1 MKMATEIVPPLAA
14 EEHKPAFLPFSA
26 PWFGDEEKNE
36 VLRTLDSDWI
46 TTGPR
51 TKTFEANFADYIGT
65 AEAVPVSSCTA
76 ALHLALAAIGVGPRD
91 AVITSPLTF
100 AATANVIVHQGAQ
113 PIFVD
118 IDPDTYNLDPDKLAT
133 FIQQQCRWDP
143 RSRAL
148 WTKKTNKR
156 VRAIIPVHYAGH
168 PCDMNRIG
176 ACAREFRMTVIEDAA
191 HALGATYFGRKVG
204 TLGDMACFS
213 FYPTKNISTGEGGM
227 LTTQDPELGQRV
239 RVLSLHGI
247 SRDAWKRY
255 GPDGSWRY
263 DILDAGFKYNMT
275 DLSAA
280 LGIHQLKKL
289 PRFLKRRAELAEQY
303 QSLLSDLP
311 LKRPTVLPHVE
322 SAWHLYPVQVQ
333 SSGMSREQL
342 IAILRAANIGTSVH
356 FIPLHLM
363 SYYQRRFGYRAG
375 DFPVAESVFNRI
387 VSLPFFPR
395 MTDRDIERVGF
406 AMRKAFAESVAA

>member
-1 MKMATEIVPPLAA
+1 MATEIVTPLAQ
-14 EEHKPAFLPFSA
+14 EEAPQQAFLPFSA

-36 VLRTLDSDWI
+36 VLQTLDSDWI

-51 TKTFEANFADYIGT
+51 TKAFEAKFAEYIGSG
-65 AEAVPVSSCTA
+65 EAVAVSSCTA

-113 PIFVD
+113 PIFID
-118 IDPDTYNLDPDKLAT
+118 IDPDTYNLDPDELVT
-133 FIQQQCRWDP
+133 FIQEQCRWD
-143 RSRAL
+143 SRNRCL
-148 WTKKTNKR
+148 YVKKTNKR
-156 VRAIIPVHYAGH
+156 VRAIIAVHYAGH
-168 PCDMNRIG
+168 PCDMNKIN
-176 ACAREFRMTVIEDAA
+176 ACAREFRLTVIEDAA
-191 HALGATYFGRKVG
+191 HALGATYFDRKVG
-204 TLGDMACFS
+204 ALADMACFS

-227 LTTQDPELGQRV
+227 FTTQDPELAQRV

-255 GPDGSWRY
+255 GPEGSWRY

-275 DLSAA
+275 DLAAA
-280 LGIHQLKKL
+280 LGIHQLGKL
-289 PRFLKRRAELAEQY
+289 PRFLKRRAEIAEQY
-303 QSLLSDLP
+303 QSLLAHLP
-311 LKRPTVLPHVE
+311 LKHPTVLPHVQ

-333 SSGMSREQL
+333 SPQLSREQL
-342 IAILRAANIGTSVH
+342 ITTLRTANIGTSVH

-363 SYYQRRFGYRAG
+363 SYYQRRFGYQAG
-375 DFPVAESVFNRI
+375 DFPVAESVFNQI

-395 MTDRDIERVGF
+395 MTDSDIERVGF
-406 AMRKAFAESVAA
+406 AVRKAFAESVAA

>member
-1 MKMATEIVPPLAA
+1 MKMATEVVTALVSEAQKQP
-14 EEHKPAFLPFSA
+14 FLPFSA
-26 PWFGDEEKNE
+26 PWFGDEEKSE
-36 VLRTLDSDWI
+36 ILQTLDSDWI

-51 TKTFEANFADYIGT
+51 TKAFEAQFADYIGSG
-65 AEAVPVSSCTA
+65 EAVAVNSCTA
-76 ALHLALAAIGVGPRD
+76 ALHLALAAIGVGPGD

-118 IDPDTYNLDPDKLAT
+118 IDSETYNLDPDKLAK
-133 FIQQQCRWDP
+133 FIHEQCRWDP
-143 RSRAL
+143 RSRSL
-148 WTKKTNKR
+148 RVKKTNKR
-156 VRAIIPVHYAGH
+156 ARAIIAVHYAGH
-168 PCDMNRIG
+168 PCDMNKIN

-204 TLGDMACFS
+204 MLADIACFS
-213 FYPTKNISTGEGGM
+213 FYATKNITTGEGGM
-227 LTTQDPELGQRV
+227 LTTQNPDLARRA

-280 LGIHQLKKL
+280 LGMHQLGRL
-289 PRFLKRRAELAEQY
+289 PGFLERRVELAARY
-303 QSLLSDLP
+303 DNSLAHLP

-322 SAWHLYPVQVQ
+322 SAWHLYPVQVRCPWTT
-333 SSGMSREQL
+333 REQI
-342 IAILRAANIGTSVH
+342 IASLRAANIGTSVH

-363 SYYQRRFGYRAG
+363 SYYRRRFGYQAG
-375 DFPVAESVFNRI
+375 DFPVAESVFNQI

-395 MTDRDIERVGF
+395 MSDSDIERVGL
-406 AMRKAFAESVAA
+406 AMRRAFAEPAAA

>member
-1 MKMATEIVPPLAA
+1 MATEIVFPLAA
-14 EEHKPAFLPFSA
+14 EANKQAFLPFSA

-36 VLRTLDSDWI
+36 ILQTLASDWI

-51 TKTFEANFADYIGT
+51 TKTFEAKFADYIGSG
-65 AEAVPVSSCTA
+65 EAVAVNSCTA
-76 ALHLALAAIGVGPRD
+76 ALHLALAAIGVSPRD

-113 PIFVD
+113 PIFID
-118 IDPDTYNLDPDKLAT
+118 IDPDTYNLDPHKLVT
-133 FIQQQCRWDP
+133 FVQQQCRWDP
-143 RSRAL
+143 RNRAL

-156 VRAIIPVHYAGH
+156 VRAIIPVHYGGH
-168 PCDMNRIG
+168 PCDMNRIND
-176 ACAREFRMTVIEDAA
+176 CAREFRMTVIEDAA
-191 HALGATYFGRKVG
+191 HALGATYYGRKVG

-227 LTTQDPELGQRV
+227 LTTQDPELARRV
-239 RVLSLHGI
+239 RLLSLHGI

-255 GPDGSWRY
+255 GPDGSWHY

-280 LGIHQLKKL
+280 LGIHQLEKL
-289 PRFLKRRAELAEQY
+289 PRFLKRRGELAKQY
-303 QSLLSDLP
+303 ENLLADLP
-311 LKRPTVLPHVE
+311 LKRPTALANVE

-333 SSGMSREQL
+333 SSWMSREQL
-342 IAILRAANIGTSVH
+342 IARLRADNIGTSVH

-363 SYYQRRFGYRAG
+363 SYYQRRFGYQMG

-395 MTDRDIERVGF
+395 MTDSDIERVGF
-406 AMRKAFAESVAA
+406 AMRKAFAESMAA

>member
-1 MKMATEIVPPLAA
+1 MKMATEIVTPVAA
-14 EEHKPAFLPFSA
+14 EAHKQAFLPFSA
-26 PWFGDEEKNE
+26 PWFGDEERNE
-36 VLRTLDSDWI
+36 ILETLDSDWI

-51 TKTFEANFADYIGT
+51 TKTFEAKFADYIGSG
-65 AEAVPVSSCTA
+65 EAVALSSCTA
-76 ALHLALAAIGVGPRD
+76 ALHLALAAIGVSHRD

-118 IDPDTYNLDPDKLAT
+118 IDPETYNLDPDKLAI

-143 RSRAL
+143 RNRAL

-168 PCDMNRIG
+168 PCDMNKIND
-176 ACAREFRMTVIEDAA
+176 CAREFRMTVIEDAA

-227 LTTQDPELGQRV
+227 FTTQNSELAQRV

-303 QSLLSDLP
+303 QSLLADLP
-311 LKRPTVLPHVE
+311 LKRPTALPHVE

-333 SSGMSREQL
+333 SSWISREQL

>member
-1 MKMATEIVPPLAA
+1 MATETLTPLVPETLKQPY
-14 EEHKPAFLPFSA
+14 LPFSA
-26 PWFGDEEKNE
+26 PWFGDEEKSE
-36 VLRTLDSDWI
+36 ILQTLDSDWI

-51 TKTFEANFADYIGT
+51 TKAFEAKFADYMG
-65 AEAVPVSSCTA
+65 ASEAVAVSSCTA
-76 ALHLALAAIGVGPRD
+76 ALHLALAAIGVSSRD

-118 IDPDTYNLDPDKLAT
+118 INPDTYNLDPGKLVT
-133 FIQQQCRWDP
+133 FVQQQCRWDP
-143 RSRAL
+143 RNRAL

-156 VRAIIPVHYAGH
+156 IRAIIPVHYAGH
-168 PCDMNRIG
+168 PCEMNKIN
-176 ACAREFRMTVIEDAA
+176 ACAREYRITVIEDAA
-191 HALGATYFGRKVG
+191 HALGATYCGRKVG

-227 LTTQDPELGQRV
+227 LTTQDPQLAHRV

-280 LGIHQLKKL
+280 LGIHQLEKL
-289 PRFLKRRAELAEQY
+289 PGFLKRRVELAEQY
-303 QSLLSDLP
+303 RHLLADLP
-311 LKRPTVLPHVE
+311 LKLPTVLPNIE

-333 SSGMSREQL
+333 SSRVSRDQL
-342 IAILRAANIGTSVH
+342 IATLRAHNIGTSVH

-363 SYYQRRFGYRAG
+363 SYYQRRFGYQRG
-375 DFPVAESVFNRI
+375 EFPVAESVFNRI

-395 MTDRDIERVGF
+395 MTDSDIERVGF
-406 AMRKAFAESVAA
+406 AMRTAFAESMAA